1 MKKNKII
8 KQVLRISLIIVLL
21 VAGYF
26 TYRYIS
32 GPVLFEKEKKIR
44 YSATIEKLED
54 IRKAQEAYKDVHG
67 KYTNKWET
75 LIDFVMTDSF
85 QIINSLGELTDSML
99 ALGWNEDTAIVKGII
114 IRDTIHISVLDSLF
128 EKSYP
133 VDALKYIPVKDTLV
147 EFLLA
152 EKIISKPE
160 GIMSSFEVRA
170 HNNIIL
176 KGMNP
181 KLINDF
187 NNSIRANQQYPGL
200 KVGSLEQPNNNTG
213 NWE

>member
-26 TYRYIS
+26 IYRYS

-44 YSATIEKLED
+44 YSATIEKLKD
-54 IRKAQEAYKDVHG
+54 IRKAQESYKDVHG
-67 KYTNKWET
+67 KYANKWET
-75 LIDFVMTDSF
+75 LINFVMTDSF

-99 ALGWNEDTAIVKGII
+99 ALSWNEDTAIVKGII

-128 EKSYP
+128 GKSYP

-152 EKIISKPE
+152 DKIISKPE
-160 GIMSSFEVRA
+160 GVIPLFEVRA

-176 KGMNP
+176 KDMNP
-181 KLINDF
+181 KLINNL
-187 NNSIRANQQYPGL
+187 NNSIRANHQYPGL
-200 KVGSLEQPNNNTG
+200 KVGSLEQPNNTG